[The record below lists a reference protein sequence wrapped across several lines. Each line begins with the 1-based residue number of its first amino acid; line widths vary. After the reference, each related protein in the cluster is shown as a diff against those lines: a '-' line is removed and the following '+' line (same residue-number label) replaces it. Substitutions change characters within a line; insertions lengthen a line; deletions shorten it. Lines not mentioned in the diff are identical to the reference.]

1 MGGVLTRNSVIG
13 AGARKDGPV
22 RKSHLAEENPS
33 EGETCGASG
42 LAALDRTGEGARPH
56 TTSFHNT
63 FACFP
68 AVRSLGEFEGYE
80 FCWLRAGVGYG
91 VGEVAGDPFCFAG
104 FHVGGG
110 VSGGEGLAF
119 DGFFEGQ
126 VGDGDYEDGS
136 GVMVF
141 GNDSAGLEFE
151 FGGADGVFDEED
163 LLGAVVEDGEA
174 AVFILRWVPRRRS
187 AAQGFVVE
195 NFDGDVAEGLGA
207 EVADGVGE
215 GGGGEAD
222 VAVGEFDGG
231 GRLVL
236 NRIGDFGVAE
246 IDGEV
251 VVAVPVH
258 LSFGVG
264 IDLDVEDAY
273 GFVFE
278 SEVMV
283 RLGGDFDFGGLGG
296 E

>member
-1 MGGVLTRNSVIG
+1 VGGVLTRNSVIG

-126 VGDGDYEDGS
+126 VGNGDYENGS

-141 GNDSAGLEFE
+141 GDYAAGLEFE

-163 LLGAVVEDGEA
+163 LFCAMVEDGEA
-174 AVFILRWVPRRRS
+174 AVFIPFCGG
-187 AAQGFVVE
+187 AAQGRVFE

-207 EVADGVGE
+207 EVAHGVGE
-215 GGGGEAD
+215 GGGSEAG

-236 NRIGDFGVAE
+236 DRVGDFGVAE

-264 IDLDVEDAY
+264 VDLDVEDAD

-278 SEVMV
+278 REVMV

-296 E
+296 